1 MVEKIKIA
9 EGYKQTEVGVF
20 PVDWEVKNYGDIFEN
35 IGGGAFRSKDAQNTG
50 IKWLK
55 IANVGIN
62 RIKWDEK
69 SFLPSYLVEEFERF
83 LLKENDY
90 VIALTRPILNKK
102 LKIAKLSKS
111 DAPALLNQRV
121 GKLVSTKND
130 IDFVYYLLQSST
142 SINSL
147 LDNIAGTDPP
157 NLGNKQL
164 YSITCALPPTRTEQ
178 IAIAATLSDMDAL
191 IEGLE
196 KLLVKKRNIKQGA
209 MQELLTPK
217 EGWEVKTVAQIG
229 KPYGGLSGKSKN
241 DFKNGT
247 MPYIPFMNVM
257 SNPIIDITYF
267 DYVKIDASENQNK
280 AQKGDL
286 IFNTSSETPEEVG
299 MCSVL
304 LEDIPNLYLNSF
316 CFGFRFHK
324 EIKDDGLYLSYFF
337 RSSYG
342 REKLYLLAQGATR
355 YNLSKSNFIKLELE
369 LPIPEEQ
376 THIAKILSDMDTEIE
391 QLEIQL
397 SKYKMLKIGMM
408 QELLTGK
415 KRLI

>member
-1 MVEKIKIA
+1 MVEEIKIA
-9 EGYKQTEVGVF
+9 EGYKQTEVGVI
-20 PVDWEVKNYGDIFEN
+20 PDDWDVKKYGDIFEN

-50 IKWLK
+50 IKWIK

-102 LKIAKLSKS
+102 LKIAKLNKS

-121 GKLVSTKND
+121 GKLVSAENN

-142 SINSL
+142 SINAL

-164 YSITCALPPTRTEQ
+164 YSIICALPPTRTEQ
-178 IAIAATLSDMDAL
+178 TAIATALSDMDGL
-191 IEGLE
+191 IQGLE

-209 MQELLTPK
+209 MQELLKPK
-217 EGWEVKTVAQIG
+217 EGWEVKV
-229 KPYGGLSGKSKN
+229 LEE
-241 DFKNGT
+241 
-247 MPYIPFMNVM
+247 
-257 SNPIIDITYF
+257 IIDCLDNIRVPLNEEERLKMKGDIPYCGANGIVGYVNDYVIDDNIILIAEDGGYF
-267 DYVKIDASENQNK
+267 DEYETRPIAYKINGKCWVNNHAHILKAKKNIGQDFIFYSLVHKNILNHLASGTRAKLNK
-280 AQKGDL
+280 
-286 IFNTSSETPEEVG
+286 SELYKI
-299 MCSVL
+299 SIN
-304 LEDIPNLYLNSF
+304 IPPT
-316 CFGFRFHK
+316 
-324 EIKDDGLYLSYFF
+324 IK
-337 RSSYG
+337 
-342 REKLYLLAQGATR
+342 
-355 YNLSKSNFIKLELE
+355 
-369 LPIPEEQ
+369 EQ
-376 THIAKILSDMDTEIE
+376 TRIAQILSDMDTEIE
-391 QLEIQL
+391 KLETQL
-397 SKYKMLKIGMM
+397 SKYKMLKTGMM